1 MFCLHARLCQCV
13 PSALGGQKRTSE
25 LLELVTDGCDPPPG
39 SWESNL
45 GLLGRTTGKRIWNNN
60 NENVGVFVLSV
71 STLPTKNH

>member
-1 MFCLHARLCQCV
+1 MYCLNACESHSCGTCT
-13 PSALGGQKRTSE
+13 SQKRTSE